1 MRLGFDCA
9 GTIVAVGEGVT
20 DLRVGDEV
28 MAPASGSSA
37 SFVTL
42 SRTLVVRIPSG
53 FRFEAASSIPTVFF
67 TAYHAL
73 LRLAQLKAGERVL
86 IHAAAGGVGLAAVQL
101 AQMVGAEVFAT
112 ASPGKWEFLKAQGVP
127 HVMNSRTLDFADEI
141 MRLTDG
147 EGVDVV
153 LNSLSGEA
161 IDKSLACS
169 SRAAALWRSASWG
182 FGSRSKFGNGVRT

>member
-1 MRLGFDCA
+1 
-9 GTIVAVGEGVT
+9 
-20 DLRVGDEV
+20 

-42 SRTLVVRIPSG
+42 SRSLVVPIPSG
-53 FRFEAASSIPTVFF
+53 FSFEAASAIPTVFF

-101 AQMVGAEVFAT
+101 AKLVGAEVFAT
-112 ASPGKWEFLKAQGVP
+112 ASPGKWEYLKAQGVP

-141 MRLTDG
+141 MRLTAG

-153 LNSLSGEA
+153 LNSLAGEA
-161 IDKSLACS
+161 SEKSLAVLKQGGRFVEIGKLGIWS
-169 SRAAALWRSASWG
+169 PEQVGEAAAGRALLH
-182 FGSRSKFGNGVRT
+182 F